1 MSTRRKRGCKPL
13 FFPPPPDVP
22 PGGGYVVAS
31 FGPWVQGPGPGP
43 GGPLSPA
50 PHPSQR
56 PGAEAGT
63 LKVCSPG
70 RAGEHAAQG
79 SVVVR

>member
-63 LKVCSPG
+63 LKGMLAWSRRG
-70 RAGEHAAQG
+70 TRRAGVCCG
-79 SVVVR
+79 